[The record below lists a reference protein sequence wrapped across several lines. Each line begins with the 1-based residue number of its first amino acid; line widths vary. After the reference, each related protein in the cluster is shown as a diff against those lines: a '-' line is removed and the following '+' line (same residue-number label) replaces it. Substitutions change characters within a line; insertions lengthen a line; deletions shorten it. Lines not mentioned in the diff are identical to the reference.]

1 MHKIITLFM
10 YFLWG
15 LAILAVFAATFKDF
29 QYEDLNL
36 IALVAFVFA
45 VINSILAVTMGKK

>member
-1 MHKIITLFM
+1 MHKAITIFM

-15 LAILAVFAATFKDF
+15 LTILAVFAATFKDF

-36 IALVAFVFA
+36 IAFLSFVFA
-45 VINSILAVTMGKK
+45 VMNSILALTMNKK

>member
-1 MHKIITLFM
+1 MHKAITIFM

-15 LAILAVFAATFKDF
+15 LTILAVFAATFKDF

-36 IALVAFVFA
+36 IALISFIFA
-45 VINSILAVTMGKK
+45 VLNSILALTMNRK